1 MTNGNDSMTNDPMTN
16 DLMPTSSLLSPQSCS
31 FISQPS
37 SLAPHH
43 LFADV
48 CVELLNLGQ
57 GVRFKANGW
66 SMYPTICDGEII
78 NVEPV
83 LPYQVRHGDIILYRS
98 PRGITAHRV
107 VHIQKEMEP
116 HGQASDP
123 IQPPMWG
130 DISRLT
136 SGQAVLR
143 RRSSSPFGA
152 NSVLSPQSSSI
163 TGNSLLGY
171 WVTGLLGSRDSVLSP
186 KSPSLD
192 PRHSSLIFYT
202 RGDSLKAVDP
212 PLTSDQ
218 ILGKVFS
225 VERNGRTVA
234 LYGNRAFMLQE
245 MRLFLFQLKQSVV
258 YVIRGIKAFFP
269 KRRVSFK
276 VNGAKTQ

>member
-1 MTNGNDSMTNDPMTN
+1 MTNGNDSMTN

-31 FISQPS
+31 FISQSS
-37 SLAPHH
+37 SLGPHH

-66 SMYPTICDGEII
+66 SMHPTICDGEII

-83 LPYQVRHGDIILYRS
+83 LPSQVRHGDIILYRS
-98 PRGITAHRV
+98 PRGVIAHRV

-130 DISRLT
+130 DISRLA

-152 NSVLSPQSSSI
+152 NSVLSPHC
-163 TGNSLLGY
+163 
-171 WVTGLLGSRDSVLSP
+171 
-186 KSPSLD
+186 PSLVF
-192 PRHSSLIFYT
+192 HT
-202 RGDSLKAVDP
+202 RGDSLTAEDFPVMA
-212 PLTSDQ
+212 DQ

-234 LYGNRAFMLQE
+234 LYGNRAIMLQE
-245 MRLFLFQLKQSVV
+245 TRLFVFTLKRYVVDALSRMKGLFL
-258 YVIRGIKAFFP
+258 RCKA
-269 KRRVSFK
+269 SFK
-276 VNGAKTQ
+276 TNTIQAK

>member
-130 DISRLT
+130 DISRLA

-152 NSVLSPQSSSI
+152 NSVLSPHC
-163 TGNSLLGY
+163 
-171 WVTGLLGSRDSVLSP
+171 
-186 KSPSLD
+186 PSLVF
-192 PRHSSLIFYT
+192 HT